1 MKVTK
6 LKVEVLETDW
16 VPFWWGPSSLFA
28 DDGVLT
34 ARETDRQADRKEEEN
49 HLCLP
54 YRCTCN
60 MYIACINTS
69 IIYIYTSLIP
79 NYPQRLPQIPS
90 QWVIVSTQD
99 FVGTQTLSPRTA
111 AGVSVSAASFC
122 FPILFALRSTSPGR
136 LCPARNGVS
145 AQPRIQ
151 SGTACSPGGRWS
163 RIWGKAPDWNVIFFG
178 FPLITCHLV
187 HGTFYPFQIRGLMQ
201 RTVCPEDGLLL
212 SH

>member
-122 FPILFALRSTSPGR
+122 FPILFALRRPPPG
-136 LCPARNGVS
+136 GS
-145 AQPRIQ
+145 AQPGMASQ
-151 SGTACSPGGRWS
+151 HSLGFSQALHVLPGGDGAGSEGR
-163 RIWGKAPDWNVIFFG
+163 
-178 FPLITCHLV
+178 H
-187 HGTFYPFQIRGLMQ
+187 QIEMLFSL
-201 RTVCPEDGLLL
+201 DF
-212 SH
+212 HW